1 MFLEAALL
9 GWSTLALAWWLISW
23 RLVPTEEPAPPADSA
38 DDETDN
44 PRNRS
49 LTIFK
54 PLPPLNGGAFD
65 PAGIESFLAQMDSQ
79 TELLLGLYEKDLA
92 TFERWLAR
100 MRELFPEARLRV
112 VWRTAA
118 GDVRN
123 PKVAWLKI
131 LAPHA
136 TGDLWL
142 WSDADIAVPP
152 GFLQAAREEYAA
164 GGAKM
169 VTWSYIVGE
178 IESAPALLDAL
189 YVNVEFFPGVLLLR
203 GRGPVDFGLGAAMLF
218 SRHDF
223 ARNVDWKELGAA
235 LADDFV
241 LGQKLKPVRIGR
253 DVLTTRA
260 DAATWRA
267 ALLHYLRWSKTVRWN
282 RPGGTLARI
291 VVLPV
296 LGWIVFVFL
305 RPEWLSSWLGLAGM
319 VLVDS
324 IAATLICRRV
334 GCPLRPGN
342 FALLPL
348 WTVARVLVWA
358 ACWLPWPVV
367 WRGEVWHG
375 PFDKA

>member
-9 GWSTLALAWWLISW
+9 GWSGLALVWWVISW
-23 RLVPTEEPAPPADSA
+23 RLVPAEEATP
-38 DDETDN
+38 DEEFPEEKDASRF
-44 PRNRS
+44 PS

-54 PLPPLNGGAFD
+54 PLPPLHGQAFD
-65 PAGIESFLAQMDSQ
+65 PAGLESFLAQMDLQ
-79 TELLLGLYEKDLA
+79 TELLLGLHEKDLA
-92 TFERWLAR
+92 TFEPWLTR
-100 MRELFPEARLRV
+100 MRELFPEVRWRV

-118 GDVRN
+118 GDLRN
-123 PKVAWLKI
+123 PKIAWLKI

-152 GFLQAAREEYAA
+152 GFLRAAREEYAA
-164 GGAKM
+164 AGARM
-169 VTWSYIVGE
+169 ITWSYIVGG
-178 IESAPALLDAL
+178 IDTAPALLDAL
-189 YVNVEFFPGVLLLR
+189 YVNVEFLPGVMLLR

-218 SRHDF
+218 SRRDF
-223 ARNVDWKELGAA
+223 ERNVNWKELGAA

-253 DVLTTRA
+253 DVLTTVA
-260 DAATWRA
+260 DVVTWRA

-296 LGWIVFVFL
+296 LGWLVIVL
-305 RPEWLSSWLGLAGM
+305 AQPEWLVGWLGLIGI
-319 VLVDS
+319 VLGDS
-324 IAATLICRRV
+324 LAAALICRRV
-334 GCPLRPGN
+334 GCRLRARD

-348 WTVARVLVWA
+348 WSIGRVLVWL

-367 WRGEVWHG
+367 WRGDVWHG
-375 PFDKA
+375 PFDKT

>member
-9 GWSTLALAWWLISW
+9 AWSALALVWWVISW
-23 RLVPTEEPAPPADSA
+23 RLVPREDPAPPAIFDPEKEEPGA
-38 DDETDN
+38 
-44 PRNRS
+44 RS

-54 PLPPLNGGAFD
+54 PLPPLRGGAFD
-65 PAGIESFLAQMDSQ
+65 PAGLESFLAQMDPQ
-79 TELLLGLYEKDLA
+79 TELLLGLFEKDLA
-92 TFERWLAR
+92 TFEPWLAR
-100 MRELFPEARLRV
+100 MRERFPDVRLRV

-123 PKVAWLKI
+123 AKVAWLKI

-142 WSDADIAVPP
+142 WSDADIAAPP
-152 GFLQAAREEYAA
+152 GFLQAAREEYAGA
-164 GGAKM
+164 GARM
-169 VTWSYIVGE
+169 LTWSYIVGE
-178 IESAPALLDAL
+178 VESAPALLDAL

-223 ARNVDWKELGAA
+223 ARHVDWRELGCA

-253 DVLTTRA
+253 DVLTTVA
-260 DAATWRA
+260 DVATWREA
-267 ALLHYLRWSKTVRWN
+267 ILHYLRWSKTVRWN
-282 RPGGTLARI
+282 RPGGTLAR
-291 VVLPV
+291 VAVLPV
-296 LGWIVFVFL
+296 LGWMAVVLAQPHL
-305 RPEWLSSWLGLAGM
+305 RVSWLGLAAM
-319 VLVDS
+319 VLADS
-324 IAATLICRRV
+324 FAAALICRRV
-334 GCPLRPGN
+334 GCRLKARDL
-342 FALLPL
+342 ALLPL
-348 WTVARVLVWA
+348 WSVGRTLVWL

-367 WRGEVWHG
+367 WRGQVWHG